1 MPNLNDLTRILY
13 YYTNKNLQLDYTLMS
28 YFFSTHYHRYNVM
41 AHCVFKFYPV
51 SISNKESAEVEERLS
66 INVSKILATFPFDCS
81 KVRERY

>member
-1 MPNLNDLTRILY
+1 MPNLYVLSKKKEILSLREM
-13 YYTNKNLQLDYTLMS
+13 TNKYTLMS